1 MDKTHTF
8 EEELRQA
15 LNRLYDPVYLRK
27 SPLISW
33 LKLEKKS
40 NTAQALRTTLE
51 GAIRALKPASRSPHA
66 TKSYRY
72 YQILFYRYV
81 QQFTQFDV
89 AKKLAIS
96 PRHLRREQDAAVST
110 LANCLFDHFN
120 LSKDK
125 LAAIEPPPTDT
136 PPAEMEGVEREMSWL
151 RHSLS
156 NSLTLVQP
164 VVAEAL
170 DLVENLAEQY
180 EVQIALDLIDLPTV
194 SVPHTMLKQIML
206 NLVTKAIQSVPKGQV
221 HITVTLDEPHAAIR
235 IAAKANEASPD
246 LALGNSAAEI
256 GISRRLVEMLKG
268 DLDVSQSGATLTAL
282 LRLPSAGQI
291 IILAVEDNADTLK
304 LWQRYV
310 QDRPYR
316 LIGVQEPQQALA
328 MAVDLQP
335 QLIVLD
341 VMMPQLD
348 GWELL
353 AQFQN
358 HPATQHIPIIVCTVH
373 PQEELAYSLGA
384 SDFIHKPATR
394 QTFLNVLERR
404 IAALAS
410 AQ

>member
-27 SPLISW
+27 SPLVSW
-33 LKLEKKS
+33 LKLGKKS
-40 NTAQALRTTLE
+40 NTAKALRTTLE
-51 GAIRALKPASRSPHA
+51 KAIRSLKPARCPYAS
-66 TKSYRY
+66 KSYRY

-96 PRHLRREQDAAVST
+96 PRHLRREQDAAVSA
-110 LANCLFDHFN
+110 LANCLFDRFN
-120 LSKDK
+120 LSEDK
-125 LAAIEPPPTDT
+125 LAAIELSPTDT
-136 PPAEMEGVEREMSWL
+136 PPLEMEGVEREMSWL

-164 VVAEAL
+164 VVAETL
-170 DLVENLAEQY
+170 DLVKNLAERY
-180 EVQIALDLIDLPTV
+180 EVQIDLDLVDLPTV
-194 SVPHTMLKQIML
+194 FAPHTMLKQIML
-206 NLVTKAIQSVPKGQV
+206 NLVTRAIQSVPKGQV
-221 HITVTLDEPHAAIR
+221 QITVTLDGAYAAMR
-235 IAAKANEASPD
+235 ITTKTNEASPD
-246 LALGNSAAEI
+246 LALGDGATEI

-268 DLDVSQSGATLTAL
+268 ELDVSQSGTTLATL

-328 MAVDLQP
+328 MAVELQP
-335 QLIVLD
+335 RLIVLD

-358 HPATQHIPIIVCTVH
+358 HPATQHIPIVVCTVH